1 MIRDFLGGE
10 SKSAFLVRSILATVL
25 LALCLPLYPFGP
37 MLMAGLVAST
47 IAWAASSKLSSTTDA
62 KYVLQ
67 LFLASAGVTGVGQ
80 LLAADYGP
88 PMLSTTYQDLLAT
101 LVEKYGASSCIQ
113 RQAAQLKAAG
123 LQQSV
128 PQFLHFTII
137 SPYIPPVIALLLR
150 PNLLANAGEDTRWM
164 RVVHD
169 GTWRWHVTALIAL
182 ASTCYLGMTN
192 ALFLCGSSW
201 EAARPLIGD
210 FYYQAKYGL
219 TFFSYF
225 IPFMACVLVVGYQS
239 ATSALKLTRRI
250 AAPGT
255 STPTS
260 SSQE

>member
-47 IAWAASSKLSSTTDA
+47 IAWAASSNLSSTTDA
-62 KYVLQ
+62 KSEKYVWQ
-67 LFLASAGVTGVGQ
+67 LFLATAGVTGVGQ
-80 LLAADYGP
+80 LLAAGYGP
-88 PMLSTTYQDLLAT
+88 PMLSTAYQDLLAT

-150 PNLLANAGEDTRWM
+150 PNLLANAGEDTPWM

-169 GTWRWHVTALIAL
+169 GTWRWHVTALIAR
-182 ASTCYLGMTN
+182 
-192 ALFLCGSSW
+192 LCSRW
-201 EAARPLIGD
+201 LWRVMP
-210 FYYQAKYGL
+210 
-219 TFFSYF
+219 
-225 IPFMACVLVVGYQS
+225 
-239 ATSALKLTRRI
+239 RRQLDK
-250 AAPGT
+250 PRR
-255 STPTS
+255 
-260 SSQE
+260 